1 MGVIV
6 QQKYRNYRLV
16 MCTFLLAQRTYVS
29 SISISRDF
37 KIDNNINGGKNV
49 VKKFK

>member
-6 QQKYRNYRLV
+6 QQIYYNYRLV

-29 SISISRDF
+29 GKIKKRGNSSEDF
-37 KIDNNINGGKNV
+37 YKSFIKG
-49 VKKFK
+49 